1 MIFFIGLY
9 LCVQL
14 AICYWVARRVHSSSD
29 FFLAGRNLPLPIV
42 AMSLVAS
49 WFGAETCIGSSGAVY
64 MSGLSGSRADPFG
77 YSLCLLLMGLFIAAP
92 LWRGGYITL
101 SDFYAERY
109 GHRVEKLTAF
119 ILIPGSL
126 IWGAAQIRAFG
137 QIVSSTTQL
146 PVETTIFFCTFA
158 VVIYTLLGGLLGD
171 ILTDMVK
178 GALIFFGLIFLFIMI
193 VSSDNF
199 SWSLFSQ
206 MDPRRLSFLA
216 NNESFLQR
224 ADRWAIPILGS
235 LVAQELISRTLAAK
249 SPEVARRGSYWAC
262 FIYLFL
268 GLIPIF
274 LGLIGPQIFPNVTH
288 NEHFLIDIAQSYLP
302 PFFYVIF
309 VGALIS
315 AILSTIDTILL
326 SCAALTSQNIIYP
339 LLKNKSEKHK
349 LHVARVIVVIAALC
363 AYGIAHF
370 STGIYPLLEAASSF
384 GTSGLLIITF
394 FGIYTRWGGP
404 LAGTLA
410 LISGM
415 IFYQLGD
422 LLWVLEAPFLTAIL
436 AALIAYILG
445 AVIESKRQVPTQAS
459 SYGRHPGQV

>member
-9 LCVQL
+9 LLIQL
-14 AICYWVARRVHSSSD
+14 GICYWVARKVHNSND
-29 FFLAGRNLPLPIV
+29 FFLAGRNLPTPVV

-64 MSGLSGSRADPFG
+64 MGGLAASRADPFG

-101 SDFYAERY
+101 SDFYRERY
-109 GHRVEKLTAF
+109 GAWVEKLTVF

-158 VVIYTLLGGLLGD
+158 VVVYTLLGGLLGD

-178 GALIFFGLIFLFIMI
+178 GALIFFGLVCLFII
-193 VSSDNF
+193 VINSDDF
-199 SWSLFSQ
+199 SWSFFSA
-206 MDPRRLSFLA
+206 MDPSRLSFLA
-216 NNESFLQR
+216 TEESVFQR
-224 ADRWAIPILGS
+224 MDRWAIPILGS

-249 SPEVARRGSYWAC
+249 SPQVAKRGSYWAC

-268 GLIPIF
+268 GCIPLF
-274 LGLIGPQIFPNVTH
+274 LGLIGPQLFPNVTH
-288 NEHFLIDIAQSYLP
+288 NEQFLTSLAKHYMP
-302 PFFYVIF
+302 PVLYVIF

-326 SCAALTSQNIIYP
+326 SVAALTSQNVVHP
-339 LLKNKSEKHK
+339 FLKNKSEKFK
-349 LHVARVIVVIAALC
+349 LQIARIIIVIAALITY
-363 AYGIAHF
+363 AIAHF
-370 STGIYPLLEAASSF
+370 SSGIYTLLEVASSF
-384 GTSGLLIITF
+384 GTSGLLVITF
-394 FGIYTRWGGP
+394 FGIYTKWGGP
-404 LAGTLA
+404 IAGALA
-410 LISGM
+410 LIAGM
-415 IFYQLGD
+415 VFYQLGD
-422 LLWVLEAPFLTAIL
+422 LVWNLEAPFMTAVL
-436 AALIAYILG
+436 AAFIGYLAGILIEKSPDSRLKNRLS
-445 AVIESKRQVPTQAS
+445 VFFL
-459 SYGRHPGQV
+459 

>member
-1 MIFFIGLY
+1 MLFFIGLY
-9 LCVQL
+9 LLIQL
-14 AICYWVARRVHSSSD
+14 AICYWVARKVNTSSD
-29 FFLAGRNLPLPIV
+29 FFLAGRNLPTPVV

-64 MSGLSGSRADPFG
+64 VGGLSASRADPFG
-77 YSLCLLLMGLFIAAP
+77 YSMCLLLMGLLIAVP

-109 GHRVEKLTAF
+109 GPWVEKLTAF
-119 ILIPGSL
+119 VLIPGSL

-171 ILTDMVK
+171 ILTDMLK
-178 GALIFFGLIFLFIMI
+178 GALIFFGLISLFVYVIQ
-193 VSSDNF
+193 SPNF
-199 SWSLFSQ
+199 HWSLFSTMPQ
-206 MDPRRLSFLA
+206 DRLSFLA
-216 NNESFLQR
+216 TQESVWQR
-224 ADRWAIPILGS
+224 VDRWAIPILGS

-249 SPEVARRGSYWAC
+249 SPQVAQRGSYWAC

-268 GLIPIF
+268 GIIPLF
-274 LGLIGPQIFPNVTH
+274 LGLIGPQIFPNITH
-288 NEHFLIDIAQSYLP
+288 NEQFLTSLAEHYLP
-302 PFFYVIF
+302 PVIYVIF

-315 AILSTIDTILL
+315 AILSTIDTILI
-326 SCAALTSQNIIYP
+326 SVAAITAQNVLDPWI
-339 LLKNKSEKHK
+339 KHKSEKYK
-349 LHVARVIVVIAALC
+349 LRIVRTIIVISALITY
-363 AYGIAHF
+363 AIAHF
-370 STGIYPLLEAASSF
+370 SSGIYGLLEAASSF

-394 FGIYTRWGGP
+394 FGIYSNWGKA
-404 LAGTLA
+404 LAGSMA

-422 LLWVLEAPFLTAIL
+422 TIFVWDAPFLMAIF
-436 AALIAYILG
+436 AAFIAYVVGALIEKKWTFARI
-445 AVIESKRQVPTQAS
+445 AS
-459 SYGRHPGQV
+459 AT

>member
-1 MIFFIGLY
+1 MIFFIALY
-9 LCVQL
+9 LLIQL
-14 AICYWVARRVHSSSD
+14 AICYWVARKVSTSKD
-29 FFLAGRNLPLPIV
+29 FFLAGRNLPTPIV

-77 YSLCLLLMGLFIAAP
+77 YSMCLFLMGLLIAAP

-109 GHRVEKLTAF
+109 GGWVEKLTAF
-119 ILIPGSL
+119 VLIPGSL

-146 PVETTIFFCTFA
+146 PVETTILLCTCA
-158 VVIYTLLGGLLGD
+158 VVVYTLLGGLLGD

-178 GALIFFGLIFLFIMI
+178 GALIFFGLLSLFYY
-193 VSSDNF
+193 VTNSSDFHWSFF
-199 SWSLFSQ
+199 ST
-206 MDPRRLSFLA
+206 MPKERLSFLA
-216 NNESFLQR
+216 SEESLWQR
-224 ADRWAIPILGS
+224 LDRWAIPILGS

-249 SPEVARRGSYWAC
+249 SPLVAQRGSYWAC

-268 GLIPIF
+268 GFIPLF
-274 LGLIGPQIFPNVTH
+274 LGLIGPQIFPNVDHQEQFLTSLA
-288 NEHFLIDIAQSYLP
+288 EHYLP
-302 PFFYVIF
+302 PFIYVIF

-326 SCAALTSQNIIYP
+326 SAAALTVQNVLDPWIQHKSDAFK
-339 LLKNKSEKHK
+339 LKTVRW
-349 LHVARVIVVIAALC
+349 LIVVC
-363 AYGIAHF
+363 AIFTYAIAHF
-370 STGIYPLLEAASSF
+370 SSGIYSLLEAASSF

-394 FGIYTRWGGP
+394 FGIYTSWGKA
-404 LAGTLA
+404 LAGTMA
-410 LISGM
+410 LVAGM
-415 IFYQLGD
+415 TFYQLGD
-422 LLWVLEAPFLTAIL
+422 GLFAWQAPFLMAIL

-445 AVIESKRQVPTQAS
+445 AFIEQKI
-459 SYGRHPGQV
+459 